1 LKIQYII
8 FLFLIEKEMLQIIN
22 SLCKS
27 SNLNE
32 KSQFENLIKNDEK
45 TLIDLFYFKHPKTGD
60 CFLHYLVRS
69 GNFNLLKLI
78 HSNYSNVYPQNY
90 FEFSNNDGKTALH
103 EVNIYHIYL

>member
-1 LKIQYII
+1 
-8 FLFLIEKEMLQIIN
+8 MLQLIN

-27 SNLNE
+27 WNLID
-32 KSQFENLIKNDEK
+32 KFDFENLVKNADK
-45 TLIDLFYFKHPKTGD
+45 TLIELFDYKHPKTGD
-60 CFLHYLVRS
+60 CFIHYLVRS

-103 EVNIYHIYL
+103 EVNKSFIFNKKKCKKSQY